1 MRSGRVLSAIST
13 MRAVVA
19 ASAVV
24 ILSVVLV
31 AGCTNERGGGADG
44 GGAGSSAPG
53 PRLSGP
59 PVTLGFVT
67 MENSALGSFP
77 ETRVA
82 AEAAVAHANALGGV
96 NGRPL
101 ELKPCA
107 TEGSPE
113 SSQDCANKLVALK
126 PVAVI
131 GGVDVG
137 AEAAMKIYEQADV
150 PYVSG
155 SPQLNGELNSKNSF
169 SLAGGT
175 VAELLGLAKYL
186 TSPPTSSAPPAGPS
200 APSSRR
206 PAKSVHALYVDL
218 PGLLTVAIQSSER
231 VLRKRGVT
239 DVALVAEK
247 ADAADFAPALSRAAS
262 GDPDAIIVVFQAQS
276 CARIVQA
283 ASALA
288 VKAPMYL
295 IGACATPAVARAAG
309 SNTDKLYFAT
319 GYEPVPAAGG
329 DADVAAFREGVP
341 EQDRTSGSQAAFSA
355 VLAVRSLL
363 ADIPEPGPGP
373 LKAALLATRDYPN
386 VMAYPFTCDHK
397 KIVIL
402 PSICNTAVRLLRWDG
417 DGFADVAGDW
427 IDGRELATL
436 AN

>member
-13 MRAVVA
+13 MRAVAA
-19 ASAVV
+19 ASTAAVM
-24 ILSVVLV
+24 LSVVLV
-31 AGCTNERGGGADG
+31 AGCTSERGGGADG
-44 GGAGSSAPG
+44 GGAGTSAPA

-82 AEAAVAHANALGGV
+82 AQAAVAHANANAALGGV

-107 TEGSPE
+107 TDGSPE
-113 SSQDCANKLVALK
+113 SSQDCAHRLVGLH
-126 PVAVI
+126 PVAVV
-131 GGVDVG
+131 GGIDVG
-137 AEAAMKIYEQADV
+137 AEAAMPIYEQAGV

-155 SPQLNGELNSKNSF
+155 SPQLNGELNSANAF

-186 TSPPTSSAPPAGPS
+186 TSPATPA
-200 APSSRR
+200 RR

-247 ADAADFAPALSRAAS
+247 ADAADFAPALSRAAA
-262 GDPDAIIVVFQAQS
+262 GNPDAIIVVFQAQS

-283 ASALA
+283 AKALA

-309 SNTDKLYFAT
+309 PNTDKLYFAT
-319 GYEPVPAAGG
+319 GYEPVPGTGG

-373 LKAALLATRDYPN
+373 LKTALLATRDYPN

-397 KIVIL
+397 KITIL

-417 DGFADVAGDW
+417 DGFVDVAGDW

-436 AN
+436 AS